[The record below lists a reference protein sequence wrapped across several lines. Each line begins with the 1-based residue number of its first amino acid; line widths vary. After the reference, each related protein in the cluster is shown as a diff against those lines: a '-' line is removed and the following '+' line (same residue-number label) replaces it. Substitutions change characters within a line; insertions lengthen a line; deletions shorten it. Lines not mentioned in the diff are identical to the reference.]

1 MSFHTELFTHLT
13 TDAGLSAIIGTR
25 LYPGYAPPDP
35 VLPFCVY
42 YEFATPR
49 EHTFNGVAVHKPRI
63 QYSIYGE
70 HYDDCLGVA
79 DALRTALLAFESP
92 VVFEDERAYHDVT
105 TGLYRRDVD
114 ARLPYV

>member
-1 MSFHTELFTHLT
+1 MTFHTDLFTHLT
-13 TDAGLSAIIGTR
+13 TDAGLSTKIAAR
-25 LYPGYAPPDP
+25 LYPSFAPPDP
-35 VLPFCVY
+35 ALPFIVY

-49 EHTFNGVAVHKPRI
+49 EHGFGGVAVHKPRI

-70 HYDDCLGVA
+70 HYDDCAEVA

-105 TGLYRRDVD
+105 SGLYRRDVD
-114 ARLPYV
+114 ARVPYV